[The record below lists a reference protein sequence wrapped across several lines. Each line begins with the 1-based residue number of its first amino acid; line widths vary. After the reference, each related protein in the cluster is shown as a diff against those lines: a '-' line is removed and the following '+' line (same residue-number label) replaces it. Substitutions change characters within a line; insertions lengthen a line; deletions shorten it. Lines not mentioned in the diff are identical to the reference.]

1 MKRNMYKLLF
11 LMKGHEKEEKSIINN
26 IQNAVSV
33 YTN

>member
-1 MKRNMYKLLF
+1 MKRNMYRLF

-26 IQNAVSV
+26 IQNAVNV